1 VKEMTATAPEP
12 INVPVRIELSL
23 EIDIATPKGAGKK
36 PFVKMSSHEQ
46 HAAKLELLKHLSGPK
61 VLAVLGMWQ
70 NLSSDLDH
78 HWHDTVPKTAKA
90 YLQDRVDL
98 ANFALKGE
106 LKHELVIGDPC
117 PGQICTK
124 MPSCGHDC
132 RHCFELMRAD
142 LRDPT
147 KLVNWNVTSSQ
158 GVKAH
163 VMISLCWSTPA
174 GAGMKIPA
182 AADAAPAVA
191 GPINGS
197 VGSTGHHAGARAM
210 TKKAGGGR

>member
-1 VKEMTATAPEP
+1 MNDMTAAEP

-23 EIDIATPKGAGKK
+23 EIDIHTPKAAGKK
-36 PFVKMSSHEQ
+36 PFVKMTSQEQ
-46 HAAKLELLKHLSGPK
+46 HAAKVELLKHLSGPK
-61 VLAVLGMWQ
+61 TLAVLGMWQ

-78 HWHDTVPKTAKA
+78 HWHDTAPKTAKA

-106 LKHELVIGDPC
+106 LRHELVVGDPC

-142 LRDPT
+142 PRDPK
-147 KLVNWNVTSSQ
+147 KLLNWKVTSSQ

-174 GAGMKIPA
+174 GAGMKTATSA
-182 AADAAPAVA
+182 AAATNGTA

-197 VGSTGHHAGARAM
+197 AGAGHHAGTRAM
-210 TKKAGGGR
+210 TKKAGGR